1 MIYNPFDVSK
11 YTDEII
17 VERIKNLIDR
27 CDDNADSVSGMT
39 ENVMNLTDVLYLYGE
54 LLTRAQKEYSL
65 LKFQNNTKE
74 VQLAYTLK
82 KNTQEKFPISYFNA
96 LAQQQ
101 MMEDRTREIEL
112 QQNANR
118 FKYAYDATQ
127 EKINAIKKKIEATK
141 YEFGLY

>member
-27 CDDNADSVSGMT
+27 CDDNADSVGGMT

-127 EKINAIKKKIEATK
+127 EKINAIKKKIEASK